1 MTTSVRLTESD
12 LVHLWRGQRFPEG
25 ALVTRAGVAV
35 RVVAPGRC
43 GRGPGPD
50 FRNAAVMSPSGV
62 ILRGDIEL
70 HVRASLFRAHGHSVD
85 PAYRNIVLHVV
96 FEDDDGEDTMLP
108 GGKTAPVVAL
118 APWVARRADELRR
131 WLDRPMLWME
141 PCHDAVT
148 RLGADAVMD
157 VLDREGDR
165 RFDDKVCRWRS
176 AVEAEGTDQALYA
189 GFLRA
194 LGYGGNA
201 ASMQALAAAL
211 PWSTLSEAS
220 RRDADR
226 MTALLLGVAGLLPE
240 QRGNAG
246 PAPPAVADMS
256 RIYAA
261 SGLAS
266 AGLPWKLWGVRP
278 ENHPARRI
286 AAAAQLFTRL
296 GAPSR
301 ALDASAA
308 HSTRDAIES
317 LLVPASGF
325 WRDHH
330 DVCAPPARLPAA
342 LIGRSRALE
351 LLINVVLPA
360 AAAGGD
366 DAATAARTQFG
377 GLPRP
382 GAYGRTR
389 FLENALTPE
398 GARVRINARRA
409 QGMLALH
416 ADWCTQDGCG
426 RCPLS

>member
-1 MTTSVRLTESD
+1 
-12 LVHLWRGQRFPEG
+12 
-25 ALVTRAGVAV
+25 
-35 RVVAPGRC
+35 
-43 GRGPGPD
+43 
-50 FRNAAVMSPSGV
+50 
-62 ILRGDIEL
+62 
-70 HVRASLFRAHGHSVD
+70 
-85 PAYRNIVLHVV
+85 
-96 FEDDDGEDTMLP
+96 
-108 GGKTAPVVAL
+108 
-118 APWVARRADELRR
+118 
-131 WLDRPMLWME
+131 
-141 PCHDAVT
+141 
-148 RLGADAVMD
+148 
-157 VLDREGDR
+157 
-165 RFDDKVCRWRS
+165 
-176 AVEAEGTDQALYA
+176 
-189 GFLRA
+189 
-194 LGYGGNA
+194 
-201 ASMQALAAAL
+201 
-211 PWSTLSEAS
+211 
-220 RRDADR
+220 

-261 SGLAS
+261 SGLAA

-286 AAAAQLFTRL
+286 AAAAHLLTRL

-377 GLPRP
+377 RLPRP